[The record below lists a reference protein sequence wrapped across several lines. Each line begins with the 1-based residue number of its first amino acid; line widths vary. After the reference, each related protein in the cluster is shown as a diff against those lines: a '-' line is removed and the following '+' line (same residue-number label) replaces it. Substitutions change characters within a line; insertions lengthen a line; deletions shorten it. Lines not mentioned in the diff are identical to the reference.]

1 MTQENKQ
8 EITPPSQ
15 QNKLEKLARWRI
27 DPSLIEFPTGTREF
41 RGGFATVSQ
50 AFLASASSSARVG
63 KGFEETTPEHAN
75 SNPPNLESQSDSEE
89 GKDGQ
94 RGGAEEDVSCAADG
108 EKDAAVEDRRKA
120 SDPHDEQS
128 HLPTLITKVG
138 DESAAFEHS
147 SRGNQDTGDRSGQSQ
162 LDTRAHSDDHQGSD
176 EGRNCRKGDGDK
188 DETKEAGMEESINNE
203 EGKSHPQPSTS
214 TITDEPTSP
223 GRRQAADQD
232 PGTSNPNLQL
242 QNDAPEHGGD
252 QQGKDKE
259 ERSHVADVEN
269 TQTEEERNS

>member
-1 MTQENKQ
+1 MHSSKLQ
-8 EITPPSQ
+8 S
-15 QNKLEKLARWRI
+15 KLEKLARWRV

-41 RGGFATVSQ
+41 HGGFATVSQ
-50 AFLASASSSARVG
+50 AFLASASESSGARAG
-63 KGFEETTPEHAN
+63 NGFEDTTPGDAN
-75 SNPPNLESQSDSEE
+75 SNPPNFEYQSDAEE

-94 RGGAEEDVSCAADG
+94 RGGAEEDVSGAADG
-108 EKDAAVEDRRKA
+108 EKDAAEEDRRKA
-120 SDPHDEQS
+120 SHPHDELS
-128 HLPTLITKVG
+128 HLPTPITKVG
-138 DESAAFEHS
+138 DES
-147 SRGNQDTGDRSGQSQ
+147 DTGDRSGQSQ

-188 DETKEAGMEESINNE
+188 DETREAGMEESINNE
-203 EGKSHPQPSTS
+203 EGKSHPQPSIS

-269 TQTEEERNS
+269 TQTEEERNLGRRALKSKGR